1 MLMDTASAFETQ
13 SSDTG
18 VSSTSMLL
26 GLGAFVVLFLIVL
39 LVINVITNKEEGT
52 LAGIDFNALGDQEM
66 SDVITQ
72 QVDDEEKSL

>member
-1 MLMDTASAFETQ
+1 MDTASAFETQ
-13 SSDTG
+13 SDDNG

-26 GLGAFVVLFLIVL
+26 GVGAFIVLFLVVL

-52 LAGIDFNALGDQEM
+52 LAGIDFNTLGDQEM
-66 SDVITQ
+66 SDVISQ